1 MPLQVGVGTLLIV
14 GGGGTPPLVH
24 DLFFHLAGGAA
35 ARALH
40 MPSATGAFDEIDDK
54 RAYYCEFYDRN
65 PASFEFLHTYDR
77 AVAQTRAFAAPLD
90 RATGVW
96 IGGGCQS
103 RLAELFLGTDV
114 VAGLHRLLARGG
126 VIAGTSSGTA
136 IMSDAMICSGYEE
149 IEFGQGFSL
158 YPGAVVDPHF
168 SGRRRQKRVGRA
180 MLLRPDLVGI
190 GIDEQTALVV
200 QGGLAAAVGFG
211 GGSVWFHF
219 ADPGTEAVYRYRLGL
234 GETLALPTP
243 VLETSPP
250 ELEEGLRAVRP
261 PDILTVP
268 DLSPDPLEGYR
279 VKDLLARRAAL
290 RASRADSSAGL
301 LDRPRAAAKATPPP
315 GSVSSKIPTNDPVE
329 IR

>member
-1 MPLQVGVGTLLIV
+1 MTDLTLPNLPATMETRWQHCPRGPLGWTHVPLQAGVGTLLSV

-35 ARALH
+35 ARVLH
-40 MPSATGAFDEIDDK
+40 IPSATALFDEIDDK
-54 RAYYCEFYDRN
+54 RAYYCEFYDRH

-77 AVAQTRAFAAPLD
+77 AVAETRAFAAPLD
-90 RATGVW
+90 QATGVW
-96 IGGGCQS
+96 IGGGSQS

-136 IMSDAMICSGYEE
+136 IVSDAMICCGYEE
-149 IEFGQGFSL
+149 IEFGPGFSL
-158 YPGAVVDPHF
+158 YPRAVVDPHF

-200 QGGLAAAVGFG
+200 QGRYAGAVGFG

-219 ADPGTEAVYRYRLGL
+219 ADPATEAVYRYRLGL
-234 GETLALPTP
+234 GETLVLPTP
-243 VLETSPP
+243 VLEASAPA
-250 ELEEGLRAVRP
+250 LEGGLRAIRP
-261 PDILTVP
+261 PDILTVA
-268 DLSPDPLEGYR
+268 DLSPDPLEGYPI
-279 VKDLLARRAAL
+279 KDLLARRAAL
-290 RASRADSSAGL
+290 R
-301 LDRPRAAAKATPPP
+301 
-315 GSVSSKIPTNDPVE
+315 
-329 IR
+329 

>member
-1 MPLQVGVGTLLIV
+1 METRWQHCPRGPLGWAHVPLQVGAGTLLVV

-35 ARALH
+35 ARVLH
-40 MPSATGAFDEIDDK
+40 IPSATGLFDEIDDR
-54 RAYYCEFYDRN
+54 RAYYREFYDRH

-77 AVAQTRAFAAPLD
+77 AVAATRAFAAPLD
-90 RATGVW
+90 QATGVW
-96 IGGGCQS
+96 IGGGSQS

-136 IMSDAMICSGYEE
+136 IVSDAMICGGYEE
-149 IEFGQGFSL
+149 IEFGPGFAL

-180 MLLRPDLVGI
+180 MRLRPDLVGI
-190 GIDEQTALVV
+190 GIDEQTALVI
-200 QGGLAAAVGFG
+200 QGRCAGAVGFG

-234 GETLALPTP
+234 GETLVLPTP
-243 VLETSPP
+243 VLQTSAPA
-250 ELEEGLRAVRP
+250 LEEGLRAIRL
-261 PDILTVP
+261 PDILTVA

-279 VKDLLARRAAL
+279 ITDLLARRGTL
-290 RASRADSSAGL
+290 R
-301 LDRPRAAAKATPPP
+301 
-315 GSVSSKIPTNDPVE
+315 
-329 IR
+329 

>member
-1 MPLQVGVGTLLIV
+1 MTALTFPNPPANMETRWQRCPRGSIGWTHIPLQVGDGTLLIV

-35 ARALH
+35 ARVLH
-40 MPSATGAFDEIDDK
+40 MPSATGIFDEIEDK
-54 RAYYCEFYDRN
+54 HEYYCEFYSRN

-77 AVAQTRAFAAPLD
+77 AVAGTRAFAAPLD
-90 RATGVW
+90 EATGVW
-96 IGGGCQS
+96 IGGGSQS
-103 RLAELFLGTDV
+103 RLAELFLDTDV

-136 IMSDAMICSGYEE
+136 IISDTMICDGYEK

-200 QGGLAAAVGFG
+200 QGCYAGVVGFG

-219 ADPGTEAVYRYRLGL
+219 ADRGEEAVYRYRLGL
-234 GETLALPTP
+234 GETLVLPTP
-243 VLETSPP
+243 VLESSGPA
-250 ELEEGLRAVRP
+250 LEEGLRAIRP
-261 PDILTVP
+261 PDILTLP
-268 DLSPDPLEGYR
+268 DLSPDPLEGYPI
-279 VKDLLARRAAL
+279 KDLLARRAAL
-290 RASRADSSAGL
+290 R
-301 LDRPRAAAKATPPP
+301 
-315 GSVSSKIPTNDPVE
+315 
-329 IR
+329 